1 MKLPKAYDPGQY
13 EADIYALWEQQA
25 AFKPINR
32 GDEGYYSLT
41 LPPPNANG
49 DLHMGHALTVA
60 IEDSLVRYHR
70 MKGRAA
76 LYIPGAD
83 HAGFETW
90 VVFEKKLNSEGSS
103 RFDYKREELYRMVW
117 DFVEANKHN
126 FQAQLRALG
135 GSLDWSKFTYTLDKK
150 VVATAY
156 ETFRKMWDEGLIY
169 RGKRIVNF
177 CTFHGTSFSDIEVV
191 HEEEN
196 SKLWHIAYP
205 LAGGEGEI
213 IVATTRPETMLGDTA
228 VAVHP
233 DDKRYKALVGQAVK
247 LPLVEREIPIVADEM
262 VDPQFGSG
270 AVKVTPGHDPND
282 FELAQRHDLPV
293 IELIT
298 PEGRISQEAPERFR
312 GKTVAEARQAVESE
326 LERVGYLRK
335 VEDYRHTVG
344 KCYKCGTVIEPLLR
358 EQWFVKMRPLADR
371 AIKELA
377 KDKIRFYPASKKQQT
392 INYLTEVRDWNISR
406 QIPWGIPI
414 PAFQNI
420 ADPKDW
426 VFDARVDQETIEV
439 GPWTYKR
446 DPDVFDTWFSSGHWP
461 QVTLNYPDGEDFKK
475 FHPLSLMETG
485 GEILYQWVARMIML
499 GLYVTDDVP
508 FTTVYIHGYVLAED
522 GAKMSKSLGNVIN
535 PVEAVAEYGSDA
547 LRAGLLTGRRPGINQ
562 GYHLPKIQAARNF
575 ANKLW
580 NVSRFIEDKAG
591 GQAKSRGQAAPQT
604 LADHWVLDR
613 LNETA
618 NEVGKAMENYRIS
631 EAFELVYQ
639 FIWHDLADWYVE
651 ASKIK
656 PNQALLAYALEASL
670 KLTHPFAPF
679 VTETIWQIL
688 SWEGEPVESLSQG
701 STAQSS
707 LLAVAPWPTEAA
719 VDKTKARQFQ
729 DLVEIISEARRITTA
744 VGVKSATLY
753 YRASPLIG
761 ENADLIS
768 RLGRLGQVTETTA
781 VKGQGIRVTK
791 AGYDVWL
798 DIGVAETRAYID
810 RLIEQRSRRAESVE
824 RLEGRLA
831 SPGYAGKAPPE
842 VVDQT
847 RQHLEEEKI
856 LLTQDEAEI
865 DTFSKLAG
873 PAKTAAPGGPA
884 PNSPPAENRQ
894 TTERASPDD
903 PPPSD

>member
-1 MKLPKAYDPGQY
+1 MKLPKAYDPSQY
-13 EADIYALWEQQA
+13 EADIYALWEQEG
-25 AFKPINR
+25 AFKPVNR
-32 GDEGYYSLT
+32 GGDGYYSLA

-76 LYIPGAD
+76 FFIPGAD

-90 VVFEKKLNSEGSS
+90 VVFEKKLNEQGSS
-103 RFDYKREELYRMVW
+103 RFDYSRDQLYKKVW
-117 DFVEANKHN
+117 DFVEENKHN
-126 FQAQLRALG
+126 FQGQLRALG
-135 GSLDWSKFTYTLDKK
+135 GSLDWTKFTYTLDKK

-156 ETFRKMWDEGLIY
+156 DTFRKLWDEGLVY
-169 RGKRIVNF
+169 RGKRIVNY
-177 CTFHGTSFSDIEVV
+177 CTFHGTSFSDIEVI
-191 HEEEN
+191 HEESD

-233 DDKRYKALVGQAVK
+233 GDKRYKDLVGQTVK

-262 VDPQFGSG
+262 VEPEFGSG

-298 PEGRISQEAPERFR
+298 TEGKISDQAPERFR
-312 GKTVAEARQAVESE
+312 GKTVLEARKAVESE
-326 LERVGYLRK
+326 LARVGYLRK
-335 VEDYRHTVG
+335 IEDYRHTVG
-344 KCYKCGTVIEPLLR
+344 KCYKCGTIIEPLLR

-371 AIKELA
+371 AIKELE
-377 KDKIRFYPASKKQQT
+377 KDKIKFYPASKKQQV
-392 INYLTEVRDWNISR
+392 INYLSEVKDWNISR

-426 VFDARVDQETIEV
+426 VFDTRVDQQTIEV
-439 GPWTYKR
+439 DPWTYKR

-461 QVTLNYPDGEDFKK
+461 QVTLNYPKGEEFKK
-475 FHPLSLMETG
+475 YYPLSLMETG

-535 PVEAVAEYGSDA
+535 PLEAVAEYGSDA

-580 NVSRFIEDKAG
+580 NVSRFIEDKSG
-591 GQAKSRGQAAPQT
+591 EGAKNRARAAPQS
-604 LADHWVLDR
+604 LADHWILDR
-613 LNETA
+613 LNQASE
-618 NEVGKAMENYRIS
+618 EVGKAMKNYRIS
-631 EAFELVYQ
+631 EAFELVYHY
-639 FIWHDLADWYVE
+639 IWHDLADWYVE
-651 ASKIK
+651 ASKIA
-656 PNQALLAYALEASL
+656 PNQPLMAFVLEASL

-679 VTETIWQIL
+679 VTETVWQVL
-688 SWEGEPVESLSQG
+688 AWE
-701 STAQSS
+701 ADS

-719 VDKTKARQFQ
+719 VDKTAAGQFQ
-729 DLVEIISEARRITTA
+729 DLLEIIAETRRITTA
-744 VGVKSATLY
+744 VGVKNATLY
-753 YRASPLIG
+753 YRSSS
-761 ENADLIS
+761 LIS
-768 RLGRLGQVTETTA
+768 QNIELITKLGRLGKIIESTGE
-781 VKGQGIRVTK
+781 KGQGIRVAK
-791 AGYDVWL
+791 AGYDAWL
-798 DIGVAETRAYID
+798 DIGIAETKAYID

-824 RLEGRLA
+824 RLEARLA
-831 SPGYAGKAPPE
+831 SPGYSEKAPPE
-842 VVDQT
+842 VVEQT
-847 RQHLEEEKI
+847 KRHLEEEKA
-856 LLTQDEAEI
+856 LLAQDQVEI
-865 DTFSKLAG
+865 DTFSKLAEM
-873 PAKTAAPGGPA
+873 PKTAAPGAPA

-894 TTERASPDD
+894 TTEHASPGD
-903 PPPSD
+903 PPPSG

>member
-13 EADIYALWEQQA
+13 EADIYALWEQSG
-25 AFKPINR
+25 AFKPVNR
-32 GDEGYYSLT
+32 GGEGYYSLT

-60 IEDSLVRYHR
+60 IEDALVRYHR

-90 VVFEKKLNSEGSS
+90 VVFEKKLNSEGRS
-103 RFDYKREELYRMVW
+103 RFDYSREQLYRMVW

-156 ETFRKMWDEGLIY
+156 DTFRKLWDEDLIY

-177 CTFHGTSFSDIEVV
+177 CTFHGTSFSDIEVI
-191 HEEEN
+191 HEEED

-205 LAGGEGEI
+205 ISGGEGEI

-233 DDKRYKALVGQAVK
+233 DDDRYKAFVGQAVK
-247 LPLVEREIPIVADEM
+247 LPLVDREIPVVADAM

-282 FELAQRHDLPV
+282 FELAQRHGLPV

-298 PEGRISQEAPERFR
+298 PEGKISDEAPERYR
-312 GKTVAEARQAVESE
+312 GKTVIEARQAVEAE
-326 LERVGYLRK
+326 LEKIGSLRK

-344 KCYKCGTVIEPLLR
+344 KCYKCGTLIEPLLR

-371 AIKELA
+371 AIKEIE
-377 KDKIRFYPASKKQQT
+377 KDKITFYPASKKRQ
-392 INYLTEVRDWNISR
+392 IISYLTEVKDWNISR

-426 VFDARVDQETIEV
+426 IFDTRVDQETLEI

-446 DPDVFDTWFSSGHWP
+446 DHDVFDTWFSSGHWP
-461 QVTLNYPDGEDFKK
+461 QVTLNYPEAEQYKQFY
-475 FHPLSLMETG
+475 PLSLMETG

-499 GLYVTDDVP
+499 GLYVTNDVP

-535 PVEAVAEYGSDA
+535 PLEAIAEYGSDA

-580 NVSRFIEDKAG
+580 NVARFIEDKAG
-591 GQAKSRGQAAPQT
+591 GEFKNRSQASAQSM
-604 LADHWVLDR
+604 ADHWILDR
-613 LNETA
+613 LNETSA
-618 NEVGKAMENYRIS
+618 EVGTALENYRIS
-631 EAFELVYQ
+631 EAFELVYH

-651 ASKIK
+651 VNKIQ
-656 PNQALLAYALEASL
+656 PNQAMLAYVLEASL

-679 VTETIWQIL
+679 VTETVWQVL
-688 SWEGEPVESLSQG
+688 SWE
-701 STAQSS
+701 ADS
-707 LLAVAPWPTEAA
+707 LLAVSAWPGQVPSDKAA
-719 VDKTKARQFQ
+719 AGQFQ
-729 DLVEIISEARRITTA
+729 DLLEIITEARRVTTA
-744 VGVKSATLY
+744 VGVKDATLF
-753 YRASPLIG
+753 YRASPLI
-761 ENADLIS
+761 NNSADLIT
-768 RLGRLGQVTETTA
+768 RLGRLGKVAEATA
-781 VKGQGIRVTK
+781 EKGQGIRIAK
-791 AGYDVWL
+791 AGYDIWL

-810 RLIEQRSRRAESVE
+810 KLIEQKSRRAESVE
-824 RLEGRLA
+824 RLEARLA
-831 SPGYAGKAPPE
+831 SPGYAEKAPTE
-842 VVDQT
+842 VVEQT
-847 RQHLEEEKI
+847 RQHLDSEKA
-856 LLTQDEAEI
+856 LLAQDQAEI
-865 DTFSKLAG
+865 DTFSELSEI
-873 PAKTAAPGGPA
+873 PKTAAPAAPA
-884 PNSPPAENRQ
+884 PGSPPAGNHQ
-894 TTERASPDD
+894 TTERASPND
-903 PPPSD
+903 PPPSG